1 MEALFITKEDI
12 TRLTVMGG
20 SVDVDKYVQFI
31 KIAQDLHIKKF
42 LGENLYNK
50 YQTLLQGG
58 TIGQPA
64 NVNYKNLLD
73 TYIKYMTI
81 HWSMVEYLPFAAYT
95 IGNKGVYKHTSETG
109 EVVSKEEVDAL
120 IEKERDIAQSYTT
133 SFIDHIN
140 NFSSLYPEY
149 LNNSNGQMHPTKKN
163 NFSGWHL

>member
-42 LGENLYNK
+42 LGENLFNK
-50 YQTLLQGG
+50 YQVLLQSGD
-58 TIGQPA
+58 INLVA
-64 NVNYKNLLD
+64 NADYKLLLD
-73 TYIKYMTI
+73 VYIKFMTI
-81 HWSMVEYLPFAAYT
+81 HWSMVEFLPFAAYT

-120 IEKERDIAQSYTT
+120 IEKERDIAQSYTNR
-133 SFIDHIN
+133 FIDHITN
-140 NFSSLYPEY
+140 NSALYPEY
-149 LNNSNGQMHPTKKN
+149 LINVNGQMHPTKKN